1 MRKWHAEWTV
11 SRAII
16 VAGRC
21 DTLNEQ
27 LLTWS
32 SRYKNFK
39 CLVHNKF
46 FEVNIYQKDPVNH
59 IIGASTLPVRAAKL
73 ICRRENGRSK

>member
-46 FEVNIYQKDPVNH
+46 FEVNIYQKDPVNAH
-59 IIGASTLPVRAAKL
+59 HWRLNIARPGSEIDL
-73 ICRRENGRSK
+73 